1 MKATLLIIITF
12 ISFQLYYAQKKTFKC
27 EKVYDAVKLIDQS
40 QFDEGIAILEECEK
54 IDPNDY
60 TYPYE
65 IAYALVGKKDYKS
78 AISKLEKI
86 KNYPDIKSDYYQ
98 LLGNTYDY
106 DNNPKKAIATY
117 DEGLKK
123 FPNSGRLYLE
133 KGVIFESDKEYDAA
147 IELYEQGI
155 KAEPSY
161 ASNYYRAANIFLS
174 SENKLPGLIYG
185 EIFLNLERTTKR
197 TQEMSKKIYDIYKAS
212 MHFKSDQSFEISI
225 CKSIKLYPEKKVKM
239 PFCMIFE
246 ANLALAAVDQKEF
259 SLNSFAE
266 IRNKFLTLYNDKFKR
281 EYSSVLFDYFKKM
294 EDNDVFNAYN
304 FYIFQMGD
312 QQAFSNWESTHTSEY
327 EKFADWYT
335 TQENIIKL
343 SAESALAPHQ

>member
-1 MKATLLIIITF
+1 MKTTLLVILIT
-12 ISFQLYYAQKKTFKC
+12 SFHFCNAQKKTFKC
-27 EKVYDAVKLIDQS
+27 EKVYDAVSLIDQS
-40 QFDEGIAILEECEK
+40 QFDEAITILEECEK
-54 IDPNDY
+54 VDPGDY

-65 IAYALVGKKDYKS
+65 IAYALLGKKEYKS
-78 AISKLEKI
+78 AIAKLEKI
-86 KNYPDIKSDYYQ
+86 KNYPNIKSDYYQ

-133 KGVIFESDKEYDAA
+133 KGVIFESNKEYNAA

-155 KAEPSY
+155 KAEPMY
-161 ASNYYRAANIFLS
+161 PSNYYRAANIFLS
-174 SENKLPGLIYG
+174 SDNKLSGLLYG

-197 TQEMSKKIYDIYKAS
+197 TQEMSKKIYDTYKAS
-212 MHFKSDQSFEISI
+212 MSFKSDKSFEISI
-225 CKSIKLYPEKKVKM
+225 CKSIKLYPEEKLKM
-239 PFCMIFE
+239 SFCMMFE

-266 IRNKFLTLYNDKFKR
+266 IRKKFLSLYNNKFKR
-281 EYSSVLFDYFKKM
+281 EYPSVLFEYFKKM
-294 EDNDVFNAYN
+294 EDNNVFNAYN

-312 QQAFSNWESTHTSEY
+312 QQAFTIWLNTHKEEY
-327 EKFADWYT
+327 EKFVGWYT
-335 TQENIIKL
+335 SQENIIEL
-343 SAESALAPHQ
+343 SAKTALVPHQ